1 MQKPVSQSFE
11 FANLLSDHP
20 PIRAWQATDKR
31 TGVSCFVKQFMN
43 NGADGSER
51 VVELATESFRRQSRI
66 HARSIVTAIEQVQD
80 NGSLLVAYPYLDP
93 VAWRRLSPSMVVAD
107 WLDILSQIGLIV
119 DYLHTLDLVHG
130 DLKLDN
136 FVIRHSS
143 DGIEIRLIDLDF
155 LSDHNTKPNALI
167 FGTPDHIPPELL
179 ANERVV
185 IQSDLY
191 SLGVSLRRTLQ
202 CLSEKAGDGREEAAI
217 CLKKCETFL
226 DDLTQNDFLA
236 RPVSML
242 EAMHRHGLIVDDQ
255 LIRLNWRLLAM
266 LTATSLHSRTD
277 RRLLSDRFGHW
288 LVSRMGVLGI
298 PSELVEASATA
309 CRRSPAR
316 TWKVF
321 RSLLS
326 CSSLT
331 RQGKYWQLSLSDQ
344 GMARFLQDLDQISS
358 DALPMPAVE
367 SLPDV
372 LTLAEQYNQ
381 QGKPLRAFLVLE
393 NAANVL
399 EEKHAT
405 VPIPDLVKLHTALGR
420 TAAKLNRQ
428 STALAHFS
436 AALSRADGR
445 EYYDL
450 ADDTVNAAIRSGDLD
465 KGRSY
470 LEEAAAR
477 SDYPKDSEIDLRLQR
492 HKAWLLQTTGRLDE
506 AEQLLTAVLAQAQ
519 ELELW
524 GMAVTA
530 TYMLGVVALRSGN
543 YPGCVRELEGS
554 LDLIREHQPMA
565 SDMAVQ
571 PLGGLAFA
579 CTELAQYEKVL
590 RYGKA
595 TYRLGLSC
603 REISTSMAACMSI
616 AGACV
621 RLAEF
626 NKAQF
631 WLQRY
636 WELAAVDPL
645 GRSIPVYQTIVGF
658 SRLQECRLADAER
671 WLFEALSFSRDGR
684 DKRFALKARQGLA
697 ELAVWRGNASSCL
710 EHVQCARQIA
720 AELQESSTLAELQ
733 LIDVLSR
740 ASTELSEEPNGLTD
754 VAVRLA
760 GANCRYYAMLAA
772 YHLILRSVPLP
783 ESILSLIE
791 ELQNDRGSRRV
802 PLFGA
807 IFSVYKRESTQSTW
821 DLHEPAGWKTAY
833 SNLAQG
839 RQLFLAA
846 LTALH
851 LADRY
856 STKGYGKHAK
866 KYYLQAR
873 RHAEALSNANLLGTI
888 DVRLA
893 GLVELTDRQAP
904 VIDSFLAI
912 SELLKDLKQY
922 RATLGGLVKFAVTQT
937 GAERGILF
945 LKSPD
950 KGTLQVAASFNC
962 DEESLTDLIEFSANI
977 PKASAEDL
985 APFIID
991 NALEDRRTSQFQSVV
1006 RHNILSVAC
1015 LPLFHEAR
1023 LVGVLYLDHHGIPA
1037 LFASEDL
1044 QFLKVISNFLI
1055 VAISAAKEVRTLANQ
1070 TIALNSE
1077 LSKIGARGALI
1088 TQNVT
1093 MHAMLDK
1100 LPLIARSSASVLLL
1114 GESGTGKEIL
1124 CDMLHAMSSRA
1135 KEPLV
1140 KVNCAGFAPTLV
1152 EAELFGIARG
1162 VATGVLEREGK
1173 FEAAD
1178 GGTLFL
1184 DEIADMPLD
1193 VQAKILRVIEYQQF
1207 ERVGSHRS
1215 VRVDVRFVFATHQD
1229 LRKLVHEG
1237 RFRSDLYYRI
1247 NTVTI
1252 EVPPL
1257 RQRRDD
1263 IIPLIEHFV
1272 RIHAAGKQPPRFSQD
1287 TLNVFVGH
1295 SWKGNVRQ
1303 LRHVVEFCCLF
1314 HPGETVTAGML
1325 PREFLDEGM
1334 DFQRDRKDIEAAERA
1349 RLAEA
1354 MRLSQGNQSR
1364 AAENLGIPLA
1374 TFRRKLKKFGLWPSK

>member
-1 MQKPVSQSFE
+1 MFE
-11 FANLLSDHP
+11 FAALLTDHP
-20 PIRAWQATDKR
+20 PIRAWQAVDKR
-31 TGVSCFVKQFMN
+31 TGTACFVKQFMT
-43 NGADGSER
+43 NGADSSER
-51 VVELATESFRRQSRI
+51 VVELAAESFRRQSRI
-66 HARSIVTAIEQVQD
+66 HTRSIVTAIEQIQD

-93 VAWRRLSPSMVVAD
+93 AMWRRLCPSMFAAD
-107 WLDILSQIGLIV
+107 WREILSGISLIV
-119 DYLHTLDLVHG
+119 DYLHSLDLVHG

-143 DGIEIRLIDLDF
+143 DGVDIRLIDLDF
-155 LSDHNTKPNALI
+155 LSDHNTKPNALL

-191 SLGVSLRRTLQ
+191 SLGVSLRRTLE
-202 CLSEKAGDGREEAAI
+202 CLSQNAGEGQDEAAT
-217 CLKKCETFL
+217 CLKACGSLL
-226 DDLTQNDFLA
+226 DDLTQGDFLA

-242 EAMHRHGLIVDDQ
+242 EAMHRHGLIAEDQ
-255 LIRLNWRLLAM
+255 LCRLNWRLLAM
-266 LTATSLHSRTD
+266 LTATSLRSRSD
-277 RRLLSDRFGHW
+277 RRLLCDRFGHW
-288 LVSRMGVLGI
+288 LVSRMGVLGV

-309 CRRSPAR
+309 YRRSPAR
-316 TWKVF
+316 TWRVF
-321 RSLLS
+321 RSLPS

-331 RQGKYWQLSLSDQ
+331 RQGKYWQLCLSDQ
-344 GMARFLQDLDQISS
+344 GMARLLRDLDHIRSTDQ
-358 DALPMPAVE
+358 AMPVIE
-367 SLPDV
+367 SLPDL

-381 QGKPLRAFLVLE
+381 QAKPLRAFLLLE
-393 NAANVL
+393 NTANAL

-405 VPIPDLVKLHTALGR
+405 VPAPDLVKLHAALGR

-428 STALAHFS
+428 RTALAHFS
-436 AALSRADGR
+436 AALALTDGQ
-445 EYYDL
+445 EFYDL
-450 ADDTVNAAIRSGDLD
+450 AGDAVNAAIRSGDLE

-470 LEEAAAR
+470 LEEATTR
-477 SDYPKDSEIDLRLQR
+477 SDYPKNSETDLRFQR
-492 HKAWLLQTTGRLDE
+492 YEAWLLQSTGRLDE
-506 AEQLLTAVLAQAQ
+506 AEQLLTSVLSRAR
-519 ELELW
+519 ELEVWEL
-524 GMAVTA
+524 AVTA
-530 TYMLGVVALRSGN
+530 TYMLGVVALRRGD
-543 YPGCVRELEGS
+543 YPRCVRELECS
-554 LDLIREHQPMA
+554 LDLIRKHR
-565 SDMAVQ
+565 
-571 PLGGLAFA
+571 PLAKDAPIQSLIVLAFA
-579 CTELAQYEKVL
+579 YGEMAQYEKVL

-595 TYRLGLSC
+595 AYRLGLSC
-603 REISTSMAACMSI
+603 GEISSSTSACMSVVV
-616 AGACV
+616 ACV

-626 NKAQF
+626 SKAQF

-636 WELAAVDPL
+636 WELAAVDPQV
-645 GRSIPVYQTIVGF
+645 RSISGYQMMVGF
-658 SRLQECRLADAER
+658 LRLQECRLVDAEHC
-671 WLFEALSFSRDGR
+671 LFETLGFSRDGS

-697 ELAVWRGNASSCL
+697 ELALWRGNVSGCL
-710 EHVQCARQIA
+710 EHIQFARRIA
-720 AELQESSTLAELQ
+720 TELHEGSTIVELQ
-733 LIDVLSR
+733 LLDVLSR
-740 ASTELSEEPNGLTD
+740 ASTELSDDRSHLFD
-754 VAVRLA
+754 VAVRLVE
-760 GANCRYYAMLAA
+760 ANCRYYAMLAA
-772 YHLILRSVPLP
+772 YHLRLRSLPLP
-783 ESILSLIE
+783 ASILSLIE
-791 ELQNDRGSRRV
+791 ELQNDRGSSTV
-802 PLFGA
+802 PLFTA
-807 IFSVYKRESTQSTW
+807 IFSVYRPEPAPGSW
-821 DLHEPAGWKTAY
+821 DFNELAGWKTAY
-833 SNLAQG
+833 TTLARG

-851 LADRY
+851 IADRY
-856 STKGYGKHAK
+856 STKGYGKHAR

-873 RHAEALSNANLLGTI
+873 RHAEALSNTNLLGTI
-888 DVRLA
+888 DIRLA
-893 GLVELTDRQAP
+893 GLLELTDRQAP
-904 VIDSFLAI
+904 IIDSFFAI

-922 RATLGGLVKFAVTQT
+922 RATLNGLVKFAVTQT

-991 NALEDRRTSQFQSVV
+991 NALEDRRTNQFQSVV

-1044 QFLKVISNFLI
+1044 QFLKVISNLLI
-1055 VAISAAKEVRTLANQ
+1055 VAISATKEIRTLANQ
-1070 TIALNSE
+1070 TTTLNSE

-1088 TQNVT
+1088 TQNET

-1124 CDMLHAMSSRA
+1124 CDMLHSMSSRA
-1135 KEPLV
+1135 REPLV

-1162 VATGVLEREGK
+1162 VATGVMEREGK

-1207 ERVGSHRS
+1207 ERVGSQRS
-1215 VRVDVRFVFATHQD
+1215 VRVDVRFIFATHQN

-1272 RIHAAGKQPPRFSQD
+1272 KIHAAGMLPPRFSQD
-1287 TLNVFVGH
+1287 TLNLFVGH

-1314 HPGETVTAGML
+1314 HPGENVTANML

-1334 DFQRDRKDIEAAERA
+1334 DFQQDRNAVEAAERA

-1354 MRLSQGNQSR
+1354 IHSCHGNQSR